1 MKIYP
6 IQKQQIN
13 ISKTMPAF
21 KGGARKTNL
30 PYDVFEKGNLA
41 TSKKTSEI
49 NEPSFIFAL
58 SKIEDKQSAFRNFDF
73 EKEGFHIELKY
84 PRKAFIED
92 VETILKGKSEEEKEK
107 LFSDFGFR
115 LIKSN
120 GTKSLEGYPKTK
132 RCNIFGAK
140 DKKEEELNR
149 AVKKFSEDNSILIEG
164 EDELSFELTGIFSTF
179 PELYTT
185 VGKKQNNTHDFTLD
199 IHTLC
204 VLQNVMNDPDFEMLD
219 EDDKRLLQ
227 ITALLHDISKKE
239 GVNDETHAET
249 GAIAANFILKKIKMP
264 KKKKEDI
271 SKLIQEHEW
280 LKNYNSPRKNE
291 FERTEFAK
299 QLAQRLKEKR
309 LAKMEVILT
318 KADMM
323 AVKKEGA
330 FFEHYKKAFYQGKKE
345 LMGFAAQKNSC
356 LFNNQKKDPPRLS
369 SINF

>member
-1 MKIYP
+1 M
-6 IQKQQIN
+6 
-13 ISKTMPAF
+13 
-21 KGGARKTNL
+21 
-30 PYDVFEKGNLA
+30 
-41 TSKKTSEI
+41 
-49 NEPSFIFAL
+49 
-58 SKIEDKQSAFRNFDF
+58 
-73 EKEGFHIELKY
+73 
-84 PRKAFIED
+84 
-92 VETILKGKSEEEKEK
+92 
-107 LFSDFGFR
+107 
-115 LIKSN
+115 
-120 GTKSLEGYPKTK
+120 EGYPKTK
-132 RCNIFGAK
+132 RRNIFGAK

-204 VLQNVMNDPDFEMLD
+204 VLQNVMNDPDFETLN

-249 GAIAANFILKKIKMP
+249 GAIAANLILKKIKMP
-264 KKKKEDI
+264 KKKKEDV